1 MFSVSRRDLVLGAA
15 GACVAF
21 GINKPVALIGA
32 ACAQETTTRPFRK
45 YKVGD
50 IEVFSLLDGM
60 RDVPLREGMIKNVTV
75 EQIKAALRA
84 AGLPDTHS
92 PLTFTAWAIKVG
104 DQMAL
109 IDSGTGGHP
118 IYGQGNGK
126 LLQSMVAAGL
136 DPKAM
141 KTILLT
147 HLHGDHIY
155 GLMNHETNA
164 QVFPNAEI
172 VVPAAELQWWTRP
185 GVESLDLGPTRKGLA
200 QRIQATIATWKNVR
214 PFDGEP
220 ELLPGVHAVRA
231 PGHSPGHVTYLIAS
245 SGRQFLISS
254 DVTVLA
260 LQISTNPDWQQAIDQ
275 DPQMAAE
282 TRRKIFDRA
291 VADKLII
298 SGTHWLMP
306 NAGTLAKDGNS
317 YVFSPGAG
325 V

>member
-15 GACVAF
+15 GAYAAF
-21 GINKPVALIGA
+21 GINKHVAFIDA
-32 ACAQETTTRPFRK
+32 AYAQETATQPFRK

-84 AGLPDTHS
+84 AGFADTHS
-92 PLTFTAWAIKVG
+92 PLMFTAWAVRVG
-104 DQMAL
+104 DQLAL

-136 DPKAM
+136 DPKAIN
-141 KTILLT
+141 TILLT

-164 QVFPNAEI
+164 QMFPNAEI
-172 VVPAAELQWWTRP
+172 VVPAAELQWWTSP

-200 QRIQATIATWKNVR
+200 QRIQATVATWKNVR

-245 SGRQFLISS
+245 GGKQFLISS

-260 LQISTNPDWQQAIDQ
+260 LQISTNPEWQQAIDQ

-306 NAGTLAKDGNS
+306 NAGTLAKDRNT
-317 YVFSPGAG
+317 YVFSPEAG

>member
-1 MFSVSRRDLVLGAA
+1 MSNVSRRNVVLGAA
-15 GACVAF
+15 GAYAAF
-21 GINKPVALIGA
+21 GINTPIMLVGA
-32 ACAQETTTRPFRK
+32 AHAQQPVVQPFRK
-45 YKVGD
+45 YKIGE
-50 IEVFSLLDGM
+50 IEVFCLLDGM
-60 RDVPLREGMIKNVTV
+60 RDIPLREGMIRNVTV

-92 PLTFTAWAIKVG
+92 SLMFTAWAVKVG
-104 DQMAL
+104 DQLAL

-136 DPKAM
+136 DPKAV

-155 GLMNHETNA
+155 GLINHETNA

-200 QRIQATIATWKNVR
+200 QRIGATLATWKNVR
-214 PFDGEP
+214 PFEGEP
-220 ELLPGVHAVRA
+220 ELLPGVHVVQA

-245 SGRQFLISS
+245 GGKQFLVSS
-254 DVTVLA
+254 DVSVLA
-260 LQISTNPDWQQAIDQ
+260 LQVSTNAEWQQAIDQ

-298 SGTHWLMP
+298 SGTHWLTP

-317 YVFSPGAG
+317 YAFSPEHG

>member
-15 GACVAF
+15 GAYAAF
-21 GINKPVALIGA
+21 GINNPVAFVDA
-32 ACAQETTTRPFRK
+32 AYAQETAIQPFRK
-45 YKVGD
+45 YK
-50 IEVFSLLDGM
+50 
-60 RDVPLREGMIKNVTV
+60 
-75 EQIKAALRA
+75 A
-84 AGLPDTHS
+84 
-92 PLTFTAWAIKVG
+92 G
-104 DQMAL
+104 DQLAL

-126 LLQSMVAAGL
+126 LSQSMVAAGL
-136 DPKAM
+136 DPKAI

-172 VVPAAELQWWTRP
+172 VAPAAEMRWWTRP

-200 QRIQATIATWKNVR
+200 QRIQVTVATWKNVR
-214 PFDGEP
+214 LFDGEP
-220 ELLPGVHAVRA
+220 ELLPGVHAVQA

-245 SGRQFLISS
+245 GGKQFLISS

-260 LQISTNPDWQQAIDQ
+260 LQISTNPEWQQAIDQ

-317 YVFSPGAG
+317 YVFSPEAG